1 MSSLFYFS
9 FQFVIIIRK
18 VARGHSSFNVPIEV
32 RGFPHDNSCYKCC
45 DPLAQPVIEGVYM
58 KNK

>member
-18 VARGHSSFNVPIEV
+18 VAHGHSSFNVLIEV
-32 RGFPHDNSCYKCC
+32 RGFPHDNNCYKCC
-45 DPLAQPVIEGVYM
+45 DPLAQPVIEELI
-58 KNK
+58 